1 MPLETVAIAII
12 SALFGAGGVSA
23 ITRARGQNRT
33 DASTSLNAGQIAFNQ
48 QLIQRINDL
57 EAAAM
62 VRETSDKIRDVQYD
76 EMIRLT
82 ARLGAENQI
91 KDAQIVARDET
102 IARQNGQIES
112 LEKKVNMLER
122 REQELTTR
130 VGVLERQIEGGA
142 HVAS

>member
-1 MPLETVAIAII
+1 MPLDTIAIAII
-12 SALFGAGGVSA
+12 SALFGAGGISA
-23 ITRARGQNRT
+23 ITRARGQNKT
-33 DASTSLNAGQIAFNQ
+33 DASATLNTGQIAFNQ

-57 EAAAM
+57 EAQASA
-62 VRETSDKIRDVQYD
+62 REASDKIRDAQYD

-91 KDAQIVARDET
+91 KDAQIVAREET
-102 IARQNGQIES
+102 IERQNRQIES

-130 VGVLERQIEGGA
+130 VAVLERQIEGGA
-142 HVAS
+142 HVAP